1 MRRLRY
7 RKQLVDKSAS
17 PDPCAIKQPTD
28 IAHCHTPTAG
38 IDMSAPSLRVREK
51 AIEDYEE
58 AP

>member
-1 MRRLRY
+1 LRY
-7 RKQLVDKSAS
+7 QKQLVDKSAS
-17 PDPCAIKQPTD
+17 PDPRAIKQPTD

-38 IDMSAPSLRVREK
+38 IDMRAPSLRVREK